1 VLREDV
7 KGQVLVG
14 VKRSKLLLLTREIWD
29 LLARIWQQGNDLTK
43 QDKNKHTGGTELE
56 VIP

>member
-1 VLREDV
+1 MLREDV

-43 QDKNKHTGGTELE
+43 HDKNKHTGGTELE